1 MCNVPTY
8 RGVGISFPL
17 VLSCCWIGKRRQ
29 IMQIIIKGKQMEVAP
44 RLRAYIERK
53 VQRLSR
59 LIDTDA
65 RIEVTLT
72 EEQTRSA
79 RDRYTVQLA
88 LSTSSHPILRE
99 VSAAHASMALDVVL
113 EKVTA
118 QLGRHKDRQTSSRR
132 HRTSPFKLLSL
143 SRSGN

>member
-1 MCNVPTY
+1 
-8 RGVGISFPL
+8 
-17 VLSCCWIGKRRQ
+17 
-29 IMQIIIKGKQMEVAP
+29 MQIIIKGKQMEVAP

-88 LSTSSHPILRE
+88 LSTSSHPIRSE
-99 VSAAHASMALDVVL
+99 VIAANASLALYLVL
-113 EKVTA
+113 HKFTP
-118 QLGRHKDRQTSSRR
+118 QPYRHKT
-132 HRTSPFKLLSL
+132 PAP
-143 SRSGN
+143 